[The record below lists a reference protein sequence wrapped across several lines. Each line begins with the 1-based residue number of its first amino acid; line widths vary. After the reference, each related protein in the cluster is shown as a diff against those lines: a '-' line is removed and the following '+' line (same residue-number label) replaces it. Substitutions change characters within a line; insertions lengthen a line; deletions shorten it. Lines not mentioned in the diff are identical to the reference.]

1 MFLSCNDVCSGLR
14 RKSIYI
20 DIEGKCK
27 GRKKMRNNR
36 HTEFVKSIRLLGGEK
51 IKENGKVQ
59 GTQSAQVNKMT
70 NQEEIDLQKELE
82 KRLMNFSG

>member
-1 MFLSCNDVCSGLR
+1 MFF
-14 RKSIYI
+14 K
-20 DIEGKCK
+20 
-27 GRKKMRNNR
+27 
-36 HTEFVKSIRLLGGEK
+36 HALGGEK

>member
-1 MFLSCNDVCSGLR
+1 MQ
-14 RKSIYI
+14 RK
-20 DIEGKCK
+20 E
-27 GRKKMRNNR
+27 KMRNNR

-51 IKENGKVQ
+51 VKENGKVQ

-82 KRLMNFSG
+82 KRFDELFRITEED

>member
-1 MFLSCNDVCSGLR
+1 
-14 RKSIYI
+14 
-20 DIEGKCK
+20 
-27 GRKKMRNNR
+27 MRNNR

>member
-1 MFLSCNDVCSGLR
+1 MQ
-14 RKSIYI
+14 RK
-20 DIEGKCK
+20 E
-27 GRKKMRNNR
+27 KMRNNR